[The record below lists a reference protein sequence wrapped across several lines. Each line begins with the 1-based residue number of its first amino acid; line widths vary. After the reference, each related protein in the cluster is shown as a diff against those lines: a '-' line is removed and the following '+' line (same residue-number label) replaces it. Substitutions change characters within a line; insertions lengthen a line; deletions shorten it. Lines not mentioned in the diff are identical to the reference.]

1 MSGISIPG
9 DGLKLTPSVQELTEN
24 PYPFYERLR
33 SIDPVHQGQAGEWML
48 VGYAEVSAAL
58 HDHRR
63 FSSRVIDTE
72 FFQAQLRESGVDPGE
87 LIFTHFMLRQ
97 DPPDHTRL
105 RGLVN
110 KAFTPRAVERLRTR
124 VQQIVD
130 KLLDAA
136 SDDGGMDLIADF
148 AYPLPVT
155 VICELLGVPVAD
167 HQRFQTWIRDM
178 LDAPDPVSDSAEALQ
193 RPRMAALSLGAYIA
207 ELAEARRKAPRD
219 DLMSGLVAAEAQGE
233 RLSEEEVVAT
243 GVLLLIAGHETTANL
258 IGNGVL
264 ALLRHPDQL
273 ERLKQDPTLARTAVE
288 ELLRFDSPVQSVGR
302 AAIEDVELA
311 GKVIRR
317 GDLVVVYNGAAN
329 RDPTRFADPDRLD
342 LARHPNRHLAFGVG
356 IHSCVG
362 APLARLEGQIAIPGL
377 FARFPEIRLASENV
391 AWRQRGPGDITLR
404 GLVALPLEV

>member
-1 MSGISIPG
+1 MS
-9 DGLKLTPSVQELTEN
+9 SVHELN
-24 PYPFYERLR
+24 DDPYPVYARLR
-33 SIDPVHQGQAGEWML
+33 SISPVQRGPAGEWML
-48 VGYAEVSAAL
+48 LGYDEVAAAL

-72 FFQAQLRESGVDPGE
+72 FFQERLRDSGMDPGD

-110 KAFTPRAVERLRTR
+110 KAFTPRAVERLRAR
-124 VQQIVD
+124 VHQIVD
-130 KLLDAA
+130 ELLDTA
-136 SDDGGMDLIADF
+136 SEHGGMDLIADF

-155 VICELLGVPVAD
+155 VICELLGVPAAD
-167 HQRFQTWIRDM
+167 QQRVQTLIREM
-178 LDAPDPVSDSAEALQ
+178 LDAPDPAAGAEAAM
-193 RPRMAALSLGAYIA
+193 RPRMAALSLGGYIA
-207 ELAEARRKAPRD
+207 EIAEARRSAPHD
-219 DLMSGLVAAEAQGE
+219 DLISGLVAAEAQGE

-243 GVLLLIAGHETTANL
+243 SLLLLIAGHETTANL

-264 ALLRHPDQL
+264 ALLRHPGQL
-273 ERLKQDPTLARTAVE
+273 ERLKQEPGIVRTAVE

-302 AAIEDVELA
+302 AAVEDVELA
-311 GKVIRR
+311 GEVIRR
-317 GDLVVVYNGAAN
+317 GDLVVVCNGAAN
-329 RDPTRFADPDRLD
+329 RDPARFADPDRLD

-377 FARFPEIRLASENV
+377 FARFPEIRLASERV
-391 AWRQRGPGDITLR
+391 VWRQGGPGDITLR
-404 GLVALPLEV
+404 GLAALPLEV

>member
-1 MSGISIPG
+1 
-9 DGLKLTPSVQELTEN
+9 
-24 PYPFYERLR
+24 
-33 SIDPVHQGQAGEWML
+33 
-48 VGYAEVSAAL
+48 
-58 HDHRR
+58 
-63 FSSRVIDTE
+63 
-72 FFQAQLRESGVDPGE
+72 
-87 LIFTHFMLRQ
+87 
-97 DPPDHTRL
+97 
-105 RGLVN
+105 
-110 KAFTPRAVERLRTR
+110 
-124 VQQIVD
+124 
-130 KLLDAA
+130 
-136 SDDGGMDLIADF
+136 
-148 AYPLPVT
+148 
-155 VICELLGVPVAD
+155 
-167 HQRFQTWIRDM
+167 M

-302 AAIEDVELA
+302 AAVEDVELA

-329 RDPTRFADPDRLD
+329 RDPA
-342 LARHPNRHLAFGVG
+342 
-356 IHSCVG
+356 
-362 APLARLEGQIAIPGL
+362 GL
-377 FARFPEIRLASENV
+377 S
-391 AWRQRGPGDITLR
+391 
-404 GLVALPLEV
+404 